1 MIVTLPAFP
10 AGTEFLDVDGIPV
23 SLGNV
28 PGSPYWATAWDGK
41 PPRAFDLNSARR
53 KGVAVSETQFRIS
66 VSALATTGFRVV
78 RDDRRR

>member
-1 MIVTLPAFP
+1 MIVSLPPFP

-28 PGSPYWATAWDGK
+28 PGSPYWVTAWDGK

-53 KGVAVSETQFRIS
+53 KGVAVSEDQFRIA
-66 VSALATTGFRVV
+66 VTGLATTGFRVV
-78 RDDRRR
+78 RNESRR